1 MVLTPNLHV
10 RINKGIPYTIV
21 HVFWKNEISNCR
33 WSASKSKLLNIFL
46 FVSFQVVDKLIGN
59 DPDAEDY
66 RPNYPMKIQLYELC
80 LLALLI
86 PFVFI
91 KNIKHLAPFSM
102 LANIASLAGLGFICE
117 YMYCRKAP
125 IWSRAAYVWA
135 RLVFVWSK
143 RFIG

>member
-1 MVLTPNLHV
+1 M
-10 RINKGIPYTIV
+10 
-21 HVFWKNEISNCR
+21 
-33 WSASKSKLLNIFL
+33 

-59 DPDAEDY
+59 DPDGEDY

-117 YMYCRKAP
+117 YMYYRKAP
-125 IWSRAAYVWA
+125 I
-135 RLVFVWSK
+135 
-143 RFIG
+143 

>member
-1 MVLTPNLHV
+1 MFELTREYHIQLYMYFG
-10 RINKGIPYTIV
+10 KTKYQIV
-21 HVFWKNEISNCR
+21 DDLRQKVNC
-33 WSASKSKLLNIFL
+33 WNIFL

-59 DPDAEDY
+59 DPDGEDY

-117 YMYCRKAP
+117 YYRLSYTLL
-125 IWSRAAYVWA
+125 IFYFQGTIFSR
-135 RLVFVWSK
+135 
-143 RFIG
+143 